1 MKRGEKNRFKVALLI
16 ETPPQI
22 QNNYS
27 PSYNLFSK
35 CRKKERKVRENT
47 CEGSTYRISTFLQTT
62 RSVVLAN
69 PRSCDSPSAE
79 LNIGCRSKYQTVLV
93 PIADQYP
100 RWPPSSIGMFMGHKP
115 SCIVHPRLPRWIAVS
130 FRFHCFSLT
139 MNYTAHVVV
148 PRLRIG

>member
-47 CEGSTYRISTFLQTT
+47 WIHVSNLH
-62 RSVVLAN
+62 L
-69 PRSCDSPSAE
+69 PS
-79 LNIGCRSKYQTVLV
+79 NDTV
-93 PIADQYP
+93 
-100 RWPPSSIGMFMGHKP
+100 G
-115 SCIVHPRLPRWIAVS
+115 
-130 FRFHCFSLT
+130 
-139 MNYTAHVVV
+139 
-148 PRLRIG
+148 RIG